1 MDIAIILIIVQLIF
15 MEGILSIDNA
25 AVLGAMVVHL
35 PDDRPVT
42 WPTALRKIGWR
53 LHKYIGNQRT
63 AALRVGLLGA
73 YLGRG
78 LMLIVANFV
87 INNPWLKVIG
97 AIYLIKLACDNLGKP
112 GEGESEEEAHVHHL
126 EGTNFWSIVLTIEIT
141 DLVFSLDNVVVAVTL
156 SDQLW
161 VVLLGVG
168 IGILMMRF
176 AAGLFSYA
184 VEREPIL
191 KNAAY
196 VLVFNIGIELLAAE
210 IYHVELNGFFRFGIS
225 VLTILLAII
234 YAHSKPMQKLRPA
247 LRWIGEGMA
256 NFNTI
261 LDWLLKPVSML
272 LKLLGKWVSRLFPQR
287 RVSWG
292 GPEEGPEDFE

>member
-1 MDIAIILIIVQLIF
+1 MDFSIILIILQLIF

-42 WPTALRKIGWR
+42 WPSSIRKLGYRINKF
-53 LHKYIGNQRT
+53 LGNQRT

-78 LMLIVANFV
+78 LMLLLASLVMQ
-87 INNPWLKVIG
+87 NPWLKTVG
-97 AIYLIKLACDNLGKP
+97 AIYLLKLAFDNLGKP
-112 GEGESEEEAHVHHL
+112 HEGESEEDAHVHHL
-126 EGTNFWSIVLTIEIT
+126 EGSKFWNIVLTIEIT
-141 DLVFSLDNVVVAVTL
+141 DLIFSLDNVVVAVQL
-156 SDQLW
+156 ADQLW
-161 VVLLGVG
+161 VVLVGVA

-196 VLVFNIGIELLAAE
+196 ILVLNISLEIVASELTGHE
-210 IYHVELNGFFRFGIS
+210 INSYLRFGIS
-225 VLTILLAII
+225 VATILICIL
-234 YAHSKPMQKLRPA
+234 YAHSPLLKKLRPA
-247 LRWIGEGMA
+247 LRWLAEGMA
-256 NFNTI
+256 NVNT
-261 LDWLLKPVSML
+261 LFDWLLKPVFAIFRL
-272 LKLLGKWVSRLFPQR
+272 LAKGVSSLFPSKR
-287 RVSWG
+287 YSIG
-292 GPEEGPEDFE
+292 GPEEGPED

>member
-1 MDIAIILIIVQLIF
+1 

-42 WPTALRKIGWR
+42 WPTALRKIGWK
-53 LHKYIGNQRT
+53 LHALLGNQRT

-78 LMLIVANFV
+78 FMLLVANFV
-87 INNPWLKVIG
+87 IGNPWLKLIG

-112 GEGESEEEAHVHHL
+112 GEGESEEEAHVHRL
-126 EGTNFWSIVLTIEIT
+126 EGSNFWSIVLTIEIA

-156 SDQLW
+156 SNKLW
-161 VVLLGVG
+161 VVMIGVA

-184 VEREPIL
+184 IEREPIL

-196 VLVFNIGIELLAAE
+196 VLVLNIGLELLAAE
-210 IYHVELNGFFRFGIS
+210 IYHLELNGYIRFGIS
-225 VLTILLAII
+225 VSTILLALI
-234 YAHSKPMQKLRPA
+234 YSHSKPLQKLRPA
-247 LRWIGEGMA
+247 LRWIAEGLA
-256 NFNTI
+256 NINTI
-261 LDWLLKPVSML
+261 LDWMLKPVVIV
-272 LKLLGKWVSRLFPQR
+272 LKLLGSLISKLFPQK

-292 GPEEGPEDFE
+292 GPEEGPEDF

>member
-1 MDIAIILIIVQLIF
+1 MDFTIPLVILQLIF

-42 WPTALRKIGWR
+42 WPTALRKIGWK
-53 LHKYIGNQRT
+53 LHGLLGNQRT

-78 LMLIVANFV
+78 LMLIIANFV
-87 INNPWLKVIG
+87 ITNPWLKLVG

-126 EGTNFWSIVLTIEIT
+126 EASNFWKIVLTIEIA

-156 SDQLW
+156 SNKLW
-161 VVLLGVG
+161 VVMIGVA

-184 VEREPIL
+184 IEREPIL

-196 VLVFNIGIELLAAE
+196 VLVLNIGLELLASE
-210 IYHVELNGFFRFGIS
+210 LYHVELNGYLRFGIS
-225 VLTILLAII
+225 VSTILLALI
-234 YAHSKPMQKLRPA
+234 YAHVKPLQKLSPA
-247 LRWIGEGMA
+247 LRWIAEGLA
-256 NFNTI
+256 NINTI
-261 LDWLLKPVSML
+261 LDWILKPVAL
-272 LKLLGKWVSRLFPQR
+272 IFRLLGNLIAKIFPQK

-292 GPEEGPEDFE
+292 GPEEGDEDF

>member
-1 MDIAIILIIVQLIF
+1 MDLTIPLIIIQLIF

-35 PDDRPVT
+35 PDDRPVS
-42 WPTALRKIGWR
+42 WPTSLRKIGWK
-53 LHKYIGNQRT
+53 LHKFLGNQRT

-87 INNPWLKVIG
+87 INNPWLKLIG

-112 GEGESEEEAHVHHL
+112 AEGETEEEAHVHHL
-126 EGTNFWSIVLTIEIT
+126 EGSNFWSIVLTIEVT

-161 VVLLGVG
+161 VILIGVG

-184 VEREPIL
+184 IEREPIL

-196 VLVFNIGIELLAAE
+196 ILVFNIGLELLASE
-210 IYHVELNGFFRFGIS
+210 IYHIELEGYLRFGIS
-225 VLTILLAII
+225 AATILLAII
-234 YAHSKPMQKLRPA
+234 YSHSKSLKVLRPA
-247 LRWIGEGMA
+247 LKWIAEGMA

-261 LDWLLKPVSML
+261 LDWVLRPVVVIIKFFTSL
-272 LKLLGKWVSRLFPQR
+272 ISKLFPQK

-292 GPEEGPEDFE
+292 GPEEGPEDF

>member
-1 MDIAIILIIVQLIF
+1 MDFAILLIIVQLIF

-42 WPTALRKIGWR
+42 WPTALRKIGWK
-53 LHKYIGNQRT
+53 LHKYLGNQRT

-78 LMLIVANFV
+78 LMLFIANFV
-87 INNPWLKVIG
+87 ISNPWLKLVG

-112 GEGESEEEAHVHHL
+112 SAGKTEEDAHVHHL
-126 EGTNFWSIVLTIEIT
+126 EGSNFWSVVFTIELT

-196 VLVFNIGIELLAAE
+196 VLVFNIGLELLVAE
-210 IYHVELNGFFRFGIS
+210 IYNIEIDGFVRFGIS
-225 VLTILLAII
+225 MATIALAII
-234 YAHSKPMQKLRPA
+234 YSHSKTLRKLRPA
-247 LRWIGEGMA
+247 LRWIAEGMA
-256 NFNTI
+256 HFNAV
-261 LDWLLKPVSML
+261 LDWILKPIFVVF
-272 LKLLGKWVSRLFPQR
+272 KLLGRILTKMFPQR

-292 GPEEGPEDFE
+292 GPEEGPEDF

>member
-1 MDIAIILIIVQLIF
+1 MDFTLALIILQLIF
-15 MEGILSIDNA
+15 LEGILSIDNA

-35 PDDRPVT
+35 PDDRPIT
-42 WPTALRKIGWR
+42 WPTGLRKLGWK
-53 LHKYIGNQRT
+53 LHKFLGYQRT

-78 LMLIVANFV
+78 LMLLIASFV
-87 INNPWLKVIG
+87 INNPWLKLVG
-97 AIYLIKLACDNLGKP
+97 AIYLIKLACDNLGRP
-112 GEGESEEEAHVHHL
+112 GAGETEEEAHVHHL
-126 EGTNFWSIVLTIEIT
+126 EKRNFWSVVLTIEVT

-184 VEREPIL
+184 VEREPVL

-196 VLVFNIGIELLAAE
+196 ILVFNIGIELLAAE
-210 IYHVELNGFFRFGIS
+210 IYHIEVSGFLRFGIS
-225 VLTILLAII
+225 ILTILISIL
-234 YAHSKPMQKLRPA
+234 YAHSPFLKKLRPA
-247 LRWIGEGMA
+247 LKWVAEGMA
-256 NFNTI
+256 NFNTF
-261 LDWLLKPVSML
+261 LDWLFKPVFVL
-272 LKLLGKWVSRLFPQR
+272 LKLLGKLIAKLFPQKR
-287 RVSWG
+287 YSWG
-292 GPEEGPEDFE
+292 GPEEGPEDF